1 MNQSAFNRNIWLLNT
16 VYQAGPEGIT
26 YEEICKRWQESG
38 LSKGKGYP
46 LRSFHNHRKEIHD
59 VFNVMI
65 ACKKSTNSYY
75 VHTSGQADNFLTK
88 LLGLIS
94 VNQLVNSK
102 SEQQRIVP
110 DMFPGGEAFLPTLS
124 QAIAENAC
132 LKVEVLPW
140 GVTHTA
146 VYEKFQPYA
155 LKEYKNVWYLIG
167 SREVMQEAPGQGPIQ
182 ITQYEMLDLRCVK
195 RIIPLA
201 ENFQKP
207 VDAIVNGLLTENY
220 GSKLEGIETQEIMLK
235 VPAPL
240 AAQLKWHPMHVSQRE
255 IEKRKNY
262 TIMYMY
268 LKPTADFVHDLLA
281 LGAEIEVLMPQD
293 LKEKMVSEAKKSVRK
308 NS

>member
-1 MNQSAFNRNIWLLNT
+1 MNQSAFNRSIWLLNT

-59 VFNVMI
+59 VFNVSI

-75 VHTSGQADNFLTK
+75 VHTSGQSDNFPTK

-102 SEQQRIVP
+102 ANKQRVVP

-124 QAIAENAC
+124 QAIAENVC
-132 LKVEVLPW
+132 LKVEFVPW
-140 GVTHTA
+140 GAARSVEYSDFHP
-146 VYEKFQPYA
+146 FA
-155 LKEYKNVWYLIG
+155 LKEYKSVWYLIG
-167 SREVMQEAPGQGPIQ
+167 SREVMQELPDKEPIQ
-182 ITQYEMLDLRCVK
+182 VTQYEMLDLRCVK
-195 RIIPLA
+195 RITPLMK
-201 ENFQKP
+201 NFQGP
-207 VDAIVNGLLTENY
+207 EDAIVNGLLNDNY
-220 GSKLEGIETQEIMLK
+220 GSRLEEIETQEVMLK
-235 VPAPL
+235 VPAAL
-240 AAQLKWHPMHVSQRE
+240 ADQLKWHPMHVSQRE

-268 LKPTADFVHDLLA
+268 LKPTVDFVHDLLA
-281 LGAEIEVLMPQD
+281 LGAEIEVLMPLE
-293 LKEKMVSEAKKSVRK
+293 LKEIMVVEAKKLVRK